1 MNIQTVYTEIT
12 NRCNLNCATCYN
24 RSGRNHRTVEM
35 SIGQIE
41 SILQL
46 FSRYGANRFLFSG
59 GEPSLHTHF
68 HELLQLIDRYPQF
81 SYGFVTN
88 GTVHDE
94 EWIAFLNAHENITV
108 QISLDGAD
116 EETNALTRGHNHFDR
131 AVDFVRKLHP
141 RTQKPLLK
149 MVVSQNNLSDVEA
162 FYRLAVSLGCVPE
175 FAFIYKSGNG
185 AEDWER
191 KQLSPQQKMSVLKTV
206 SELNKAYDL
215 NAYLP
220 MCTVR
225 CPYTSGSEHM
235 SICIKTSGAIQPC
248 QSLYSDDYSIGNVF
262 CFDEQDFHRR
272 VDTIIH
278 MAKERLHCDYGCNK
292 CLLRSGCGKGCLA
305 EAVNNFGNP
314 LAEDGNCLFRKLQF
328 LDMYVKRE

>member
-1 MNIQTVYTEIT
+1 MKIQTVYTEIT
-12 NRCNLNCATCYN
+12 NRCNLNCITCYN
-24 RSGRNHRTVEM
+24 SSGRNRRTVEM
-35 SIGQIE
+35 SIQQIE

-68 HELLQLIDRYPQF
+68 NELLQLIDSYPQF

-88 GTVHDE
+88 GTVHNE
-94 EWIAFLNAHENITV
+94 EWINFLNAHENVTV

-116 EETNALTRGHNHFDR
+116 EETNALTRGHKNFDR
-131 AVDFVRKLHP
+131 AVGFVSKLCP
-141 RTQKPLLK
+141 RAQKPLLK
-149 MVVSQNNLSDVEA
+149 MVVSQNNLGDVEA

-185 AEDWER
+185 AENWER
-191 KQLSPQQKMSVLKTV
+191 KLLSPQQKLSVLKTV
-206 SELNKAYDL
+206 SALNKEYNLD
-215 NAYLP
+215 AYLP

-235 SICIKTSGAIQPC
+235 SVCIKTSGSIQPC
-248 QSLYSDDYSIGNVF
+248 QSLYSEDYSIGNVF
-262 CFDEQDFHRR
+262 CFDEQDFHER
-272 VDTIIH
+272 VDRIINI
-278 MAKERLHCDYGCNK
+278 AKERLNCDYGCSK

-305 EAVNNFGNP
+305 EAVNNFGDP

-328 LDMYVKRE
+328 LDMYVKR